1 MIIVLFGPPAAGK
14 GTQSNRLSAQL
25 NVPAFSTGD
34 MFRAAIAAESPL
46 GQKVKAVI
54 DAGDLVTDDLV
65 NELVFAKLDEPDC
78 AKGVILDGFPR
89 TVDQAKALDAWLAN
103 HHLKLDDVIEL
114 VVNEE
119 ALIKRRAGRLY
130 APTSKRI
137 YHETFNPPKVPGK
150 CDDTGEDLIHR
161 DDDNPEI
168 VRHRLEVYHAQTAPV
183 LAYYEDQGRLERVD
197 GMAEI
202 DAVYRQL
209 LTIVA
214 QAPKAS

>member
-1 MIIVLFGPPAAGK
+1 MIIVLFGPPGAGK
-14 GTQSNRLSAQL
+14 GTQSNRLSGQL
-25 NVPAFSTGD
+25 KVPAFSTGD
-34 MFRAAIAAESPL
+34 MFRAAIAAGSAL

-65 NELVFAKLDEPDC
+65 NELVFAKLDEPEC

-114 VVNEE
+114 MVNEE
-119 ALIKRRAGRLY
+119 ALIARRAGRLY
-130 APTSKRI
+130 APISKRI
-137 YHETFNPPKVPGK
+137 YHETFNPPQVPGK
-150 CDDTGEDLIHR
+150 CDETGEDLIHR

-183 LAYYEDQGRLERVD
+183 LAYYEEQGRLERVD

-214 QAPKAS
+214 QAPKAG